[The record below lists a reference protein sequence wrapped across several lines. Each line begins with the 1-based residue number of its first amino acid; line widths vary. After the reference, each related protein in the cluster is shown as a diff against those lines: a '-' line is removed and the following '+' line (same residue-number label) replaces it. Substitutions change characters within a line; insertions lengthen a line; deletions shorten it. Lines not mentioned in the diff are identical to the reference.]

1 MHSLL
6 QFIESNSYLL
16 FDHLTGDAQTAMFD
30 SKGFRFSPAA
40 ASAYDKIKSQPHLY
54 VAWNESKEGHY
65 YIGKSFQQ
73 GGRWKRTHAYHL
85 GTLAYY
91 LLETTRYDDQNH
103 QHWIDAW
110 MVRETLNNRGNGNY
124 SIQLQEAVR
133 IAFIPFHKYHDQ
145 DYNRMSKAEIRNI
158 NTKAEL
164 DLINHFKSLTPP
176 VRLLNVQ
183 NNARKTID
191 KKLKTKAMT
200 IEKTPTVNTIAKE
213 EILYLDIPVNVRLD
227 EYLKQLSNCYCGC
240 CYFIIYNS
248 LDNKQIIYGTG
259 SGKDQPR
266 MVRTEGRFLW
276 EWFASQ
282 DTTIKINRPKWEV
295 IQQEAR
301 SKGIEKLTIKVWPF
315 SNKQI

>member
-16 FDHLTGDAQTAMFD
+16 FDHSKGDAQTAMFD

-85 GTLAYY
+85 GTLAYH

-110 MVRETLNNRGNGNY
+110 MVRETLNNRDNGNY
-124 SIQLQEAVR
+124 SIQLQEVVR
-133 IAFIPFHKYHDQ
+133 ITFIPFHIYHDE
-145 DYNRMSKAEIRNI
+145 DYNRMSKKEIRNI
-158 NTKAEL
+158 NTMAEF

-183 NNARKTID
+183 NNTRKTID
-191 KKLKTKAMT
+191 KKLAQK
-200 IEKTPTVNTIAKE
+200 EPIAKMAKQE
-213 EILYLDIPVNVRLD
+213 ENQLPIFFRLSATQNIHQVIQNIKLPPKDGSYSIRVVEFENIDNVI
-227 EYLKQLSNCYCGC
+227 YC
-240 CYFIIYNS
+240 
-248 LDNKQIIYGTG
+248 
-259 SGKDQPR
+259 
-266 MVRTEGRFLW
+266 
-276 EWFASQ
+276 
-282 DTTIKINRPKWEV
+282 TTIGTREPKKYFSRVGSDQKTYRYITIQMEMTRQKIQNAIV
-295 IQQEAR
+295 M
-301 SKGIEKLTIKVWPF
+301 VF
-315 SNKQI
+315 

>member
-6 QFIESNSYLL
+6 QFIESNFYLL
-16 FDHLTGDAQTAMFD
+16 FDHSTGDAQTAMFD

-40 ASAYDKIKSQPHLY
+40 ARAYDKIKSQPHLY

-85 GTLAYY
+85 GTLAYH

-124 SIQLQEAVR
+124 SIQLQEVVR

-183 NNARKTID
+183 NNTRKTID
-191 KKLKTKAMT
+191 KKFAQK
-200 IEKTPTVNTIAKE
+200 EPIAKMAKQE
-213 EILYLDIPVNVRLD
+213 ENQLPIFFRLSAT
-227 EYLKQLSNCYCGC
+227 QN
-240 CYFIIYNS
+240 IH
-248 LDNKQIIYGTG
+248 Q
-259 SGKDQPR
+259 
-266 MVRTEGRFLW
+266 
-276 EWFASQ
+276 
-282 DTTIKINRPKWEV
+282 V
-295 IQQEAR
+295 IQNINLPPKDGSYSIRVVESENINNVIYCTTRGTQDPKMYFSR
-301 SKGIEKLTIKVWPF
+301 VGSDQRTYRYITIQMEMTRQKIQNAIVIVF
-315 SNKQI
+315 

>member
-6 QFIESNSYLL
+6 QFIESNFYLL
-16 FDHLTGDAQTAMFD
+16 FDHSTGDAQTAMFD

-40 ASAYDKIKSQPHLY
+40 ARAYDKIKSQPHLY

-85 GTLAYY
+85 GTLAYH

-124 SIQLQEAVR
+124 SIQLQEVVR
-133 IAFIPFHKYHDQ
+133 ITFIPFHIYHDQ
-145 DYNRMSKAEIRNI
+145 DYNRMSKKEIRNI
-158 NTKAEL
+158 NTMAEF

-183 NNARKTID
+183 NNTRKTID
-191 KKLKTKAMT
+191 KKLAQK
-200 IEKTPTVNTIAKE
+200 EPIAKMAKQE
-213 EILYLDIPVNVRLD
+213 ENQLPIFFRLSAT
-227 EYLKQLSNCYCGC
+227 QN
-240 CYFIIYNS
+240 IH
-248 LDNKQIIYGTG
+248 Q
-259 SGKDQPR
+259 
-266 MVRTEGRFLW
+266 
-276 EWFASQ
+276 
-282 DTTIKINRPKWEV
+282 V
-295 IQQEAR
+295 IQNINLPPKDGSYSIRVVESENINNVIYCTTRGTQDPKMYFSR
-301 SKGIEKLTIKVWPF
+301 VGSDQRTYRYITIQMEMTRQKIQNAIVIVF
-315 SNKQI
+315 